1 MVCAIVVTFNP
12 DQALLSSQ
20 FRSLVHQVA
29 SIVYIDNASEK
40 EVIFPDSEKV
50 LVIHNE
56 ENMGLGYA
64 QNQGIKY
71 AQSQNF
77 DYVLLL
83 DQDSELE
90 CGMVATMISE
100 LTFLQSHGVIVGTI
114 CPIKESAFDG
124 AISQEIVSL
133 SFNIKKEKITKTT
146 DVAYSI
152 ASGMLIPI
160 SVIKK
165 IGGMDETLFIDGLD
179 LEWSCRV
186 IYNGF
191 KVYVTPS
198 AKLFHR
204 LGNGKK
210 DRIESHSPMREY
222 YITRNDIYLSRQ
234 NHIPLG
240 YRIRKMFTP
249 FIRLGI
255 SLMHLNFK
263 YVHSEMKGIKD
274 GYKL

>member
-12 DQALLSSQ
+12 DQTLLISQ
-20 FRSLVHQVA
+20 FRSLVHQVD

-40 EVIFPDSEKV
+40 EVIFPDCEKV
-50 LVIHNE
+50 LVIHNKK
-56 ENMGLGYA
+56 NMGLGYA
-64 QNQGIKY
+64 QNQGFKY
-71 AQSQNF
+71 AQSQNC

-90 CGMVATMISE
+90 CEMVASMVSE
-100 LTFLQSHGVIVGTI
+100 LKELQSQGVCVGTI
-114 CPIKESAFDG
+114 CPIKESAYDG
-124 AISQEIVSL
+124 SICQEIVSL
-133 SFNIKKEKITKTT
+133 SFNIKKKGITKLTE
-146 DVAYSI
+146 VAYSI

-165 IGGMDETLFIDGLD
+165 MGGMNEIFFIDGLD

-191 KVYVTPS
+191 KIYVTPS

-210 DRIESHSPMREY
+210 DRIESHSSKREY
-222 YITRNDIYLSRQ
+222 YIVRNDIYLSRLQ
-234 NHIPLG
+234 HIPLG
-240 YRIRKMFTP
+240 YRIRKKLTP

-255 SLMHLNFK
+255 SLLHLRIE
-263 YVHSEMKGIKD
+263 YVHSELKGIKD
-274 GYKL
+274 GYCL